1 MSAPADVDK
10 DKEPK
15 KRSIWSRAF
24 WNQYNLI
31 LLGGVGLFAVATWSW
46 LPLLVGAGAEALWM
60 TLGADSR
67 LFRHWASKQDKAEQR
82 KLLWDRS
89 QAMLATLKPG
99 YIERYEE
106 LRDLAGEIDRL
117 ARENPSLEARL
128 VQKEMDKLGQILQTF
143 IEMAA
148 LHQRYGRFLV
158 DNPERD
164 MQRDI
169 ESAERALERESDREV
184 KRGLQQSLALARKRL
199 AQRGRIEATF
209 RLLGVR
215 MDTLEKSMR
224 YLQSHIISIGR
235 TEELSQEIQNL
246 LAGVESVEALNL
258 DIDQM
263 VGRLPGDMA

>member
-1 MSAPADVDK
+1 MT
-10 DKEPK
+10 KEPK

-31 LLGGVGLFAVATWSW
+31 LLGGAGLFAVATWSW

-60 TLGADSR
+60 VLGADSR
-67 LFRHWASKQDKAEQR
+67 LFRRWVEKQEKEEQR
-82 KLLWDRS
+82 KLLAARS
-89 QAMLATLKPG
+89 QSTLATLKQG
-99 YIERYEE
+99 YVERYED
-106 LRDLAGEIDRL
+106 LRHLAAEIERL

-128 VQKEMDKLGQILQTF
+128 VEKEMDKLGQILQTF
-143 IEMAA
+143 VEMAA
-148 LHQRYGRFLV
+148 LHQRYARFLI

-169 ESAERALERESDREV
+169 ENAERAIERESDRVV
-184 KRGLQQSLALARKRL
+184 KRGLQQSLGLARKRL
-199 AQRGRIEATF
+199 AQRARIEATH

-235 TEELSQEIQNL
+235 AEELSEEIQTL
-246 LAGVESVEALNL
+246 LTGVESVEALNL
-258 DIDQM
+258 DVD
-263 VGRLPGDMA
+263 RLLGDMA

>member
-1 MSAPADVDK
+1 MSVDTAR
-10 DKEPK
+10 EPK

-31 LLGGVGLFAVATWSW
+31 LLGGAGLFALATWTW

-60 TLGADSR
+60 VLGADSR
-67 LFRHWASKQDKAEQR
+67 LFRHWVKNQEAAEQK
-82 KLLWDRS
+82 KLLAARS
-89 QAMLATLKPG
+89 EAMLATLKPG
-99 YIERYEE
+99 YIERYDE
-106 LRDLAGEIDRL
+106 LRDLAGEIARL

-128 VQKEMDKLGQILQTF
+128 VQKEMDKLGQLLQTF
-143 IEMAA
+143 IELAA

-169 ESAERALERESDREV
+169 EAAERALERESDREV

-199 AQRGRIEATF
+199 AQRGRIEAAY

-215 MDTLEKSMR
+215 MDTLEKSLR

-235 TEELSQEIQNL
+235 AEELSEEIQTL

-258 DIDQM
+258 DVEQ
-263 VGRLPGDMA
+263 LLGDVA